1 MPDIASFA
9 ANNPVLILILLTL
22 VPFLELRAS
31 ILYGIFST
39 NLHWSTV
46 FLICVITN
54 ILLGPILYFFLDKI
68 IHIFLRVS
76 WIHKLYTRIVE
87 RPRKKIHEA
96 VERYGTLGVAI
107 FIGIPL
113 PGTGTYSAA
122 IGSYLL
128 NLGYKRFFIAN
139 VFGVLIAGTL
149 MTLGALS
156 GSSALSLIPLMD
168 SKIAL
173 AITNIQNPALTFVM
187 KIITHAGSIV
197 SILLIALII
206 YFSFKEKRKHL
217 KTALLGII
225 ASAAVAYL
233 LKLTVA
239 RPRPFESLQINALV
253 QESSKTSFPSGH
265 ATTAFALFASI
276 NRHFTSKVAR
286 YSFLAFAVL
295 VSFSRLYLDVHYLSD
310 VIFGALLGYSI
321 SYLILKLEENKKLPW
336 QKNK

>member
-9 ANNPVLILILLTL
+9 ANNPVLILILLTI

-46 FLICVITN
+46 FLVCVITN
-54 ILLGPILYFFLDKI
+54 ILLGPVLYFFLDKVM
-68 IHIFLRVS
+68 HIFLRVK
-76 WIHKLYTRIVE
+76 WIHRLYTKIIE

-96 VERYGTLGVAI
+96 VERYGTLGVAV

-128 NLGYKRFFIAN
+128 DLGYKRFFIAN

-156 GSSALSLIPLMD
+156 GSSALSFIPLID

-173 AITNIQNPALTFVM
+173 GITSIQNPALTIVM
-187 KIITHAGSIV
+187 KFITHAGNIISV
-197 SILLIALII
+197 LLVALII

-225 ASAAVAYL
+225 ASAAAAYL
-233 LKLTVA
+233 LKLAVA
-239 RPRPFESLQINALV
+239 RPRPFEALQITALV

-265 ATTAFALFASI
+265 ATTSFALFASI
-276 NRHFTSKVAR
+276 NRHFSKKAAKV
-286 YSFLAFAVL
+286 SFLLFAIL
-295 VSFSRLYLDVHYLSD
+295 VSFSRLYLGVHYLSD
-310 VIFGALLGYSI
+310 VIFGALLGYSV
-321 SYLILKLEENKKLPW
+321 SYLILKLEANKKLPW
-336 QKNK
+336 QRK

>member
-9 ANNPVLILILLTL
+9 ANNPVLIMILLTI

-46 FLICVITN
+46 FLVCVITN
-54 ILLGPILYFFLDKI
+54 ILLGPVLYFFLDKI
-68 IHIFLRVS
+68 MHIFLRVR

-96 VERYGTLGVAI
+96 VEKYGTLGVAV

-139 VFGVLIAGTL
+139 IFGVLIAGTI

-156 GSSALSLIPLMD
+156 GSSALSFIPLID
-168 SKIAL
+168 TKIAL
-173 AITNIQNPALTFVM
+173 GITSIQTQALTVVM
-187 KIITHAGSIV
+187 KLITHAGNIV

-206 YFSFKEKRKHL
+206 YLSFKEKRKHL

-225 ASAAVAYL
+225 ASAAITYL
-233 LKLTVA
+233 LKLAIA
-239 RPRPFESLQINALV
+239 RPRPFESLQIAALV

-276 NRHFTSKVAR
+276 NRHFTPKVTK
-286 YSFLAFAVL
+286 YSFLAFAIL
-295 VSFSRLYLDVHYLSD
+295 VSFSRLYLGVHYLSD
-310 VIFGALLGYSI
+310 IIFGALLGYSV
-321 SYLILKLEENKKLPW
+321 SYLILKLEANKKLPW
-336 QKNK
+336 EKK

>member
-46 FLICVITN
+46 FLVCVITN
-54 ILLGPILYFFLDKI
+54 ILLGPVLYFFLDKVM
-68 IHIFLRVS
+68 HIFLRVS

-96 VERYGTLGVAI
+96 VERYGTLGVAV

-128 NLGYKRFFIAN
+128 DLGYKRFFIAN
-139 VFGVLIAGTL
+139 LFGVLIAGTI
-149 MTLGALS
+149 MTAGALS
-156 GSSALSLIPLMD
+156 GNSALSFIPLID
-168 SKIAL
+168 TKIAL
-173 AITNIQNPALTFVM
+173 GFANIQNPALTVVM
-187 KIITHAGSIV
+187 KFITHAGNIV
-197 SILLIALII
+197 SILLIASII
-206 YFSFKEKRKHL
+206 YFSFREKRKHL

-225 ASAAVAYL
+225 ASAAVTYL
-233 LKLTVA
+233 LKLAIA
-239 RPRPFESLQINALV
+239 RPRPFEALQITALV

-265 ATTAFALFASI
+265 ATTAFALFAFV
-276 NRHFTSKVAR
+276 NKHFSKKAIRV
-286 YSFLAFAVL
+286 SFLIFALL

-336 QKNK
+336 QKK